1 MRDIANVVTSF
12 RGPRVRIPPS
22 PPSPLAGAG
31 CADSPGSSTEAPGW
45 KRPLSVHLSDQA
57 RDPGAQEGHHRP
69 VRIPAEERCPEAAV
83 GRWLPLVLVSV
94 LAACAPTR
102 SFTVKSNPSGATVR
116 IDGTAAGATPVT
128 VPFEHHGTRRVT
140 LYLEDY
146 LVWSEAVEIEAPWW
160 ATFPLDLITDNL
172 VPWRLRDEHELEVA
186 LTPAADRPGVEGIDA
201 FLQRTASTHARER
214 EQAREGPGPASEQE
228 PPGS

>member
-22 PPSPLAGAG
+22 PPPPLAGAG
-31 CADSPGSSTEAPGW
+31 CARSPVPSAGAPLGAG
-45 KRPLSVHLSDQA
+45 PLSVHLSHQP

-69 VRIPAEERCPEAAV
+69 VRVPAEERCPEAAV
-83 GRWLPLVLVSV
+83 GRWLPLALVSV

-160 ATFPLDLITDNL
+160 GTFPLDLITDNL

-201 FLQRTASTHARER
+201 FLQRAASTHARER
-214 EQAREGPGPASEQE
+214 EQARQGPGPASEQE